1 MHEHRKWLL
10 SNVQSHT
17 GLAGHAHAHA
27 TPRPHGHGGARA
39 VAGPGPAAT
48 DA

>member
-17 GLAGHAHAHA
+17 GLAGHAHA
-27 TPRPHGHGGARA
+27 TPRPRGHDGAKA